1 MARSIVKRIKGLY
14 QMSVN
19 GQIWAFGNS
28 HVSIFSGTDTMV
40 PIWPARSVDTL
51 PWFRTIRLGACT
63 AYQAM
68 KWIKEI
74 VAIIDLELLSFDKE
88 KDTILLV
95 FGEVDIR
102 AHITT
107 QAEKQGKSI
116 SEVTLEI
123 VERYSEAIQF
133 LKDNGFN
140 LAVFGCVAGFVLQ
153 EGDSGAPWP
162 HSGTLEQ
169 RNGATALF
177 NDSVGSF
184 CSSLDIPFISVF
196 KEMLKDD
203 GVTTK
208 IRYLD
213 MNAGKC
219 HINTRMLPLVLWK
232 FRDAGLIPY
241 ED

>member
-1 MARSIVKRIKGLY
+1 
-14 QMSVN
+14 MSVN

-140 LAVFGCVAGFVLQ
+140 LAVFGCVVLGSMYCPGSNSSKVCGICSFLNKSDKNLAKGNSCLERLLKEIICFVR
-153 EGDSGAPWP
+153 S
-162 HSGTLEQ
+162 
-169 RNGATALF
+169 NI
-177 NDSVGSF
+177 
-184 CSSLDIPFISVF
+184 CCDIH
-196 KEMLKDD
+196 
-203 GVTTK
+203 T
-208 IRYLD
+208 
-213 MNAGKC
+213 
-219 HINTRMLPLVLWK
+219 PL
-232 FRDAGLIPY
+232 
-241 ED
+241 